1 MSNAPDVYH
10 HICYVLYTFSS
21 CNGMVDPDPYVDQCI
36 HDLVLCDYNTVVSL
50 RFLLDIFNYVTLE
63 SRDNFRQI
71 VIVA

>member
-1 MSNAPDVYH
+1 
-10 HICYVLYTFSS
+10 
-21 CNGMVDPDPYVDQCI
+21 MVDPDPYVDQCI